1 MEHKKAVGMMLWV
14 TDYAFAFPRY
24 WFLAVLLTA
33 DTETKML
40 EGLYCFPNSSTL
52 KPLVDAQLD

>member
-1 MEHKKAVGMMLWV
+1 MLWV